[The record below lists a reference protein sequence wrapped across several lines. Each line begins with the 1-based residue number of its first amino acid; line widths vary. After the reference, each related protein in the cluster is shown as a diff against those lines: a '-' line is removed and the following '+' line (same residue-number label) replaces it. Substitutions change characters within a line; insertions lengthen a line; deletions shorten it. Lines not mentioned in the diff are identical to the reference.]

1 MKRTLHLSAALALL
15 AALPALADPATGW
28 LQTAAG
34 TYDYNDAANWV
45 DGDINGVFGADLTL
59 AGAQT
64 ITFSQDTTLPDGLTF
79 AYAGAYAITLK
90 SDGSGSKTLTLGG
103 DITASMATDNAAAT
117 VTIGGTGDEALVLDL
132 DGANRTIAANQSSK
146 AILSIPATI
155 ANGALTIDGPRNLKL
170 SGANT
175 YAGGTTIAGATYL
188 YINSETALGTGDVS
202 INNALNLCADANM
215 TMTANNT
222 FFMNA
227 DRFFY
232 RSGKALD
239 IGTGDFVATNSFQ
252 FWAEGDALTIHGRIV
267 DADGNPAPWKLEK
280 WGSKKLYTYSDA
292 NMSGGETFIIG
303 NGEWYF
309 NGSIA
314 GAGFSIGVGT
324 ATSGTQ
330 HFRLQSANTFQGTLS
345 LLGGSLYVYAGD
357 PNALPVGSTVAIA
370 AGTYFIGNGQANY
383 ISNLLANN
391 GVTTDSAGTLCF
403 NSSDNGN
410 IDLTDYPNLILGSK
424 GGTRTL
430 SGTVTWPDVNPLR
443 LGGGGDPL
451 TFSGA
456 NAVPSGRD
464 IEFFGKIQFN
474 SENDTHGT
482 LTVRNGGLLILDGAD
497 GALPNAAVVVE
508 QGGELRFTSSV
519 ECDVLRANDV
529 TLKAGTL
536 NFNGNK
542 SKPVKHHITR
552 LTLTTMPAVGGTPQ
566 MTWSSKESKQTTL
579 YIDEILR
586 PDLAMLNVGGG
597 SPGLTAFESGWN
609 IVVSSGV
616 ENTSE
621 GTIGTTT
628 APFVPWMR
636 NGSTTL
642 VYNDPDKGLR
652 FHTSEER
659 QTYSANYEAGGPVVS
674 GENMLINVSGTVKFT
689 DSMATVAT
697 FCFGAKENQYFKM
710 NEGGVLKVT
719 SGTFGCTY
727 NKVYPQVSI
736 DLNGKHGYVLGV
748 SNRAPQLQGSIGGT
762 TQGLTIANE
771 SGERGNYIEVHAAGT
786 YSGDVYI
793 HGAIWNQSATF
804 LPAGIARPGN
814 VYVEGWWRCGNA
826 SPTINGLY
834 GSGLVEMNNNYNQT
848 ITMGSDGSNG
858 DYNGRIERSKGTLAL
873 TKIGAGRQRLGG
885 ECNYNGAT
893 RIEGGTLQIDGANS
907 NSAFTVL
914 DGAALAGCGSITK
927 AVTLQSGAALSLGS
941 AELPEDRQ
949 MDFGTSL
956 AFASGS
962 TLATTFDV
970 RSDRACGAIV
980 AGNVIGDG
988 VEVPVSVLGEGPG
1001 RWLLLEAASIQPDF
1015 VLAQGVSGRLETVA
1029 TESTT
1034 QIWYERADE
1043 AIVILFR

>member
-1 MKRTLHLSAALALL
+1 MCWTVVASL
-15 AALPALADPATGW
+15 ALPALADPATGW
-28 LQTAAG
+28 KQTAAG
-34 TYDYNDAANWV
+34 TYDYNNQDNWV
-45 DGDINGVFGADLTL
+45 NGDINGVFGSDLTL

-64 ITFSQDTTLPDGLTF
+64 ITFSQDTALADGLTF

-90 SDGSGSKTLTLGG
+90 SDGSGAKTLTLGG
-103 DITASMATDNAAAT
+103 DITATMATDNAAAI

-132 DGANRTIAANQSSK
+132 DSANRTITANQSSK

-155 ANGALTIDGPRNLKL
+155 ANGSLTIDGARNLKL

-202 INNALNLCADANM
+202 INNVLSLCADNNL

-222 FFMNA
+222 FYMNS
-227 DRFFY
+227 DRFAY

-267 DADGNPAPWKLEK
+267 DKDGNLAPWKLEK

-292 NMSGGETFIIG
+292 VMSGSETFIVG

-309 NGSIA
+309 NGAIS
-314 GAGFSIGVGT
+314 GAGFAVGVGT

-330 HFRLQSANTFQGTLS
+330 HFRLLSANTFQGTLS

-357 PNALPVGSTVAIA
+357 PNALPAGSTVSIA

-443 LGGGGDPL
+443 LGGGGDML

-456 NAVPSGRD
+456 NAVPSDRD
-464 IEFFGKIQFN
+464 IEFFGKIQFSN
-474 SENDTHGT
+474 ANDTTGT
-482 LTVRNGGLLILDGAD
+482 VTVRNGGLLILDGAA
-497 GALPNAAVVVE
+497 GTLPNAKVVVE

-519 ECDVLRANDV
+519 ACDVVRVEDV

-542 SKPVKHHITR
+542 SQPVKHR
-552 LTLTTMPAVGGTPQ
+552 VSQLTLTTMPGNGGTPQ
-566 MTWSSKESKQTTL
+566 MTWSTKDSKQTTL
-579 YIDEILR
+579 YIGEILR
-586 PDLAMLNVGGG
+586 PTLAMLNVSGG

-659 QTYSANYEAGGPVVS
+659 QTYSANYEAGGPVAS

-697 FCFGAKENQYFKM
+697 FCFGGKENQYLKM

-727 NKVYPQVSI
+727 NKVYPQVTI
-736 DLNGKHGYVLGV
+736 DLNRKHGYVLGV
-748 SNRAPQLQGSIGGT
+748 SNRAPQLHGSVGGT

-771 SGERGNYIEVHAAGT
+771 SGTRGNAIEVHASGT

-804 LPAGIARPGN
+804 LPGGVARPGN

-834 GSGLVEMNNNYNQT
+834 GSGLVEMNNSYHQT

-858 DYNGRIERSKGTLAL
+858 DYNGRVVRSNGTLAL

-914 DGAALAGCGSITK
+914 DGAALEGCGSITK

-941 AELPEDRQ
+941 AERPEDHQ

-962 TLATTFDV
+962 TLSSTFDV
-970 RSDRACGAIV
+970 RSGRACAAIV
-980 AGNVIGDG
+980 DGNITGEG
-988 VEVPVSVLGEGPG
+988 VEVPVTVSGEGPG
-1001 RWLLLEAASIQPDF
+1001 RWLLLEAASIQPEF
-1015 VLAQGVSGRLETVA
+1015 VLAQGVSGRLEKDPEVNP
-1029 TESTT
+1029 T
-1034 QIWYERADE
+1034 QIWYQRDDA
-1043 AIVILFR
+1043 ATVVLIQ